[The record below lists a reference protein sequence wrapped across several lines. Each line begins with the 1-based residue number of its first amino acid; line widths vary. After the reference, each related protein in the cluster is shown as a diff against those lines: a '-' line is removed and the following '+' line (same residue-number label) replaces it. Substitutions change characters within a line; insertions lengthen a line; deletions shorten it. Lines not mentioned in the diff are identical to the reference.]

1 MSVIIYQEHCEY
13 LERKNEELKREV
25 LFLKTQL
32 EFKTMGLPDYEN
44 MDTKVK

>member
-13 LERKNEELKREV
+13 LEKKNEELKEEI

-32 EFKTMGLPDYEN
+32 EFKTMGFPDYEN
-44 MDTKVK
+44 MDRESA